1 MSVTV
6 PQSRAIESGCVWTLL
21 PVWIA
26 VSVIWYFT
34 GGILRTDRLVLD
46 ILFCLGLLGAGL
58 YAAWERRLSAATLT
72 ADEPPAPGRDFSA
85 SIAAPLPSAL
95 TSRLA
100 VRVTL
105 DSPGRR
111 NRRTLWEAA
120 ADPQA
125 YEGTVTFTVH
135 VPQRLVHELT
145 AGCTWSVDLSARRGR
160 MPYRA
165 VFIFDTLF
173 AVRCSLSAVRCSLS
187 AVHRLPRGGRTIL
200 SVWP

>member
-6 PQSRAIESGCVWTLL
+6 PQSRAIEPGCVWTLL

-46 ILFCLGLLGAGL
+46 ILFCLGLLGAGI
-58 YAAWERRLSAATLT
+58 YSVWERRLPAAILT
-72 ADEPPAPGRDFSA
+72 TEAPPTPGSDFTG

-95 TSRLA
+95 TTRLA

-111 NRRTLWEAA
+111 NRRMLWDAT

-145 AGCTWSVDLSARRGR
+145 AGCTWSIDLRARRGR

-165 VFIFDTLF
+165 TFVFAD
-173 AVRCSLSAVRCSLS
+173 V
-187 AVHRLPRGGRTIL
+187 
-200 SVWP
+200 